1 MAQQK
6 EKTKYGKTT
15 LSKYLTAPERK
26 EYNITYGQARL
37 DFIKKFK
44 PILEQRKM
52 ADKMSIDYQSPDDD
66 EDESP
71 IEKDKQR
78 IFREAK
84 PLTVFTPALLNE
96 KEQTLYSRI
105 QRGEVPD
112 NGWKD
117 SMIPILQERQREADY
132 KVFNQWYKNKTV
144 EVDFQPFI
152 LDDITAFTISEL
164 ITHRFDCYPQDI
176 KESTGRGSIMFSMYV
191 TITIDSKDGEIV
203 AGFGHYGYGNGIYPD
218 KRKILKELKQ
228 YNYSQVQKISI
239 TFEID
244 KIA

>member
-1 MAQQK
+1 MAEQK
-6 EKTKYGKTT
+6 EKTKYCKKT
-15 LSKYLTAPERK
+15 LSKYLTESERK
-26 EYNITYGQARL
+26 EYNITYGQARS

-44 PILEQRKM
+44 QILEQRKL

-84 PLTVFTPALLNE
+84 PLSQFTPALLNE
-96 KEQTLYSRI
+96 KENALYSRI
-105 QRGEVPD
+105 RRGEVPD
-112 NGWKD
+112 NGWQN

-132 KVFNQWYKNKTV
+132 KVFKQWYKNKTI

-152 LDDITAFTISEL
+152 LDDITAFTIAQL
-164 ITHRFDCYPQDI
+164 IIDRFSCYTEDI
-176 KESTGRGSIMFSMYV
+176 KESTGRGSVIFSMYV
-191 TITIDSKDGEIV
+191 AVAIDGKDGEII
-203 AGFGHYGYGNGIYPD
+203 AGFGHYRYGNNPNQ
-218 KRKILKELKQ
+218 RSILKELKE
-228 YNYSQVQKISI
+228 YNYGEVKKISI